1 MDQKKIPST
10 PIINATSCIAMQY
23 TVFEQS
29 YDNIE

>member
-1 MDQKKIPST
+1 MDQKNFSST
-10 PIINATSCIAMQY
+10 PIVNATSCIVMQY